1 MNHYSSYFKARKL
14 NGAQKSAVL
23 FLCLGEERGGALMQQ
38 LDVKEIRQISNAIS
52 TMGEVQAEIVEE
64 IMQEFGE
71 KVSEYGSIV
80 GSVEAARGLLK
91 EFLPEE
97 RVSEILGEIEDSK
110 RSTVW
115 EDLSAMNEKSL
126 ADIIRPEHNQTVAL
140 ILSRIRP
147 ETAAKILPLLGAE
160 RAAELIQRMLA
171 INNLS
176 LETLQNVEDSIRKD
190 ILSKSGNNA
199 TALIEKQ
206 IVSVFNKLDEDMFN
220 SVARELQQ
228 REPERFRS
236 LKQQMFVFDD
246 LAKLEANI
254 LSKVMREA
262 GGNTLPLALR
272 GAKKGVRDVFLAA
285 LPSRS
290 RDMLADEMATMGGV
304 RSRDAKAAQTE
315 LVEVALRLA
324 AEGEIELPS
333 DEEEEMLN

>member
-147 ETAAKILPLLGAE
+147 ETAAKVLPLLGAE

-220 SVARELQQ
+220 SVAREFPLPRRKQ
-228 REPERFRS
+228 R
-236 LKQQMFVFDD
+236 L
-246 LAKLEANI
+246 
-254 LSKVMREA
+254 
-262 GGNTLPLALR
+262 
-272 GAKKGVRDVFLAA
+272 
-285 LPSRS
+285 
-290 RDMLADEMATMGGV
+290 
-304 RSRDAKAAQTE
+304 
-315 LVEVALRLA
+315 
-324 AEGEIELPS
+324 
-333 DEEEEMLN
+333 